1 MTNPQDPQDV
11 PDSQNMPGASAAPA
25 GGGPVAPPLG
35 CPAHAGA
42 ALLYGPE
49 YLRNPTESYQRMR
62 KEHGQ
67 VAPVL
72 LESDVPAWLVLG
84 YREVRQVITDVQ
96 TFGRD
101 SRRWNRW
108 DEVPSDW
115 SLLPWVAHSPMMHFT
130 EGDEHRRR
138 SAAVSDALSA
148 VDPFEL
154 RAHCERFADW
164 LIDKFAGRGTAD
176 LVLDYVYSVP
186 ALAMGQMFG
195 LPEERLEYMAEAL
208 TVSLLS
214 TEDAMAAQRRAAGV
228 VEELVRA
235 KRESPGPD
243 ITSRFIQNSPDLT
256 DEQLVGDLMVMMAA
270 GMPATSYWIGNTVRL
285 MLTDSRFAVTLA
297 GGRRSIGEAMN
308 EVLWADSPLQNVIGR
323 FATRD
328 TTLGGQRIRAG
339 DLLVLGLAAANAD
352 PLLWPDSTAGFAG
365 NNAHV
370 AFTGGDYGCPTGA
383 PELGKI
389 ISETAIEVLLDRI
402 PDLTLAVAPE
412 ELEWADSLW
421 YRCLVS
427 FPVTFTPAPAAG
439 QAASD
444 GS

>member
-1 MTNPQDPQDV
+1 MTNPQDPQDI
-11 PDSQNMPGASAAPA
+11 PDSQDVPGAGDAP
-25 GGGPVAPPLG
+25 GGTAPVAPPPG
-35 CPAHAGA
+35 CPAHAGPA
-42 ALLYGPE
+42 HAGPALLYGAD

-72 LESDVPAWLVLG
+72 LESDIPAWLVLG
-84 YREVRQVITDVQ
+84 YREVRQVVTDTQ
-96 TFGRD
+96 TYGRD

-115 SLLPWVAHSPMMHFT
+115 SLLPWVEHGPMIYLT

-148 VDPFEL
+148 IDPFEL
-154 RAHCERFADW
+154 RNHCERFADW
-164 LIDKFAGRGTAD
+164 LIDKFAGSGKAD
-176 LVLDYVYSVP
+176 LVHDYVYSVP

-195 LPEERLEYMAEAL
+195 LPEEKLEYMAEAL

-214 TEDAMAAQRRAAGV
+214 TDESMAAKERAAGV
-228 VEELVRA
+228 VEELVAA
-235 KRESPGPD
+235 KRESPGAD
-243 ITSRFIQNSPDLT
+243 VTSRFIHNAPDLT
-256 DEQLVGDLMVMMAA
+256 DEQLIGDLMVMMAT
-270 GMPATSYWIGNTVRL
+270 GLPATSYWIGNTVRL
-285 MLTDSRFAVTLA
+285 MLTDDRFAVTLA

-328 TTLGGQRIRAG
+328 TTLGGQHIRAG

-352 PLLWPDSTAGFAG
+352 PLLWPDSTAGYAG
-365 NNAHV
+365 NNAYV
-370 AFTGGDYGCPTGA
+370 SFTGGDYGCPAGA

-389 ISETAIEVLLDRI
+389 ISETAIEVLLDRV
-402 PDLTLAVAPE
+402 PDLTLAVEPE
-412 ELEWADSLW
+412 ELQWADSLW

-427 FPVTFTPAPAAG
+427 LPVTFTPAPVT
-439 QAASD
+439 D
-444 GS
+444 